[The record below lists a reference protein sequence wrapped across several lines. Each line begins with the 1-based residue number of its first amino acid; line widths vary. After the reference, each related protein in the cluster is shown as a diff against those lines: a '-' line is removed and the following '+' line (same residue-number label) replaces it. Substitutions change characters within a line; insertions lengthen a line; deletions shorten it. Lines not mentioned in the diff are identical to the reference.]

1 MNMKKI
7 SIQLLLVLM
16 CTLSATAQFKKVK
29 HIVVIGCDGLGGYAL
44 PQADMPNVKQLMAS
58 GAWSLKARSV
68 LPSSSAV
75 NWASMLMGASPTMHG
90 YTEWGSKEPEIPS
103 IIKHDKYNKF
113 PSIFS
118 VIRDQKPNAVTA
130 AVYSW
135 PGIGYLIEKD
145 AITHVF
151 SAEDKEDVCVEK
163 AVDVI
168 LKNKPLFTF
177 IHFDEP
183 DHTGHSQGHKT
194 PAYYEV
200 LKQVDARIGKIIAA
214 VKEAGIADQ
223 TIIMVTADH
232 GGIDKGH
239 GGKSLDEVQVPW
251 IMSGPGIK
259 KNTELKN
266 TIITYDTAATLA
278 AILGLDEPQ
287 AWRGKAVTE
296 AFVK

>member
-1 MNMKKI
+1 MLMLVCAI
-7 SIQLLLVLM
+7 SV
-16 CTLSATAQFKKVK
+16 SAQFKKVK

-44 PQADMPNVKQLMAS
+44 PEADMPNVKQLMAT

-90 YTEWGSKEPEIPS
+90 YTEWGSQEPEIPS
-103 IIKHDKYNKF
+103 IVKHEKYHKF
-113 PSIFS
+113 PTIFS
-118 VIRDQKPNAVTA
+118 VIRDQRPNAVTA
-130 AVYSW
+130 AAYSW
-135 PGIGYLIEKD
+135 SGIGHLVEKE
-145 AITHVF
+145 AITYVLP
-151 SAEDKEDVCVEK
+151 ANDNEDVCVQN

-177 IHFDEP
+177 VHFDEP
-183 DHTGHSQGHKT
+183 DHTGHSQGHRT
-194 PAYYEV
+194 TAYYEI
-200 LKQVDARIGKIIAA
+200 LKKVDARIGQIMDA
-214 VKEAGIADQ
+214 VKRAGIEEQ

-259 KNTELKN
+259 KNTELKS

-278 AILGLDEPQ
+278 AILGLDQPQ
-287 AWRGKAVTE
+287 AWRGKAVVE
-296 AFVK
+296 AFAK